1 MNRRMFFQPPSLA
14 AVFGSIRL
22 RSAVVAKPCRPLR
35 ATMVL
40 IPARLVV
47 LSYWLGIE
55 LRVRY
60 QKIERFGTLVRLATA
75 AKTRGGK

>member
-1 MNRRMFFQPPSLA
+1 MR
-14 AVFGSIRL
+14 G
-22 RSAVVAKPCRPLR
+22 AVVGKPCRPLR

-40 IPARLVV
+40 IPARLMV
-47 LSYWLGIE
+47 LSWLRIE

>member
-1 MNRRMFFQPPSLA
+1 
-14 AVFGSIRL
+14 
-22 RSAVVAKPCRPLR
+22 
-35 ATMVL
+35 MVL

-60 QKIERFGTLVRLATA
+60 QKIERFGTMVRLATT